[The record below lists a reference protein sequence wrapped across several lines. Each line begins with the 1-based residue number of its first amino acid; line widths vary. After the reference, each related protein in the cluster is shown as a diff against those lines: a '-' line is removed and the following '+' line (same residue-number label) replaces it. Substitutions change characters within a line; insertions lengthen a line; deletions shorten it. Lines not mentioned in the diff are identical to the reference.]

1 MGGGLRTGR
10 TTGTCAAAAAMAGT
24 RFLLTGET
32 PEVVDAP
39 LPPGGTL
46 AVPIER
52 YERDFGRQNGDRD
65 SVRVTVIK
73 DGGDDPDATHGCE
86 VRAVVRLDRDADTPL
101 AVTLDGGE
109 GVGRATLPGLPVPV
123 GQAAI
128 NPEPRK
134 QIERAVRLAAEGLAA
149 GRVDVVIEIPEGET
163 IALKTLNPRLGILGG
178 ISILGTQGIVKPYS
192 HASWK
197 ATIEEGLDVARA
209 MGLPEPVFTTGR
221 RSERFYLE
229 AHPDMPEQALIQAAD
244 FFAFAMRA
252 AADRGFERV
261 TWAVFFG
268 KLVKQAQGVEYTHAR
283 THPVDF
289 GLLAERCLEAGADP
303 ALAPAVCSANTAI
316 QVLDLLKDDPARPA
330 LVRLL
335 ADRAARAAGGHC
347 AGRCRATYAV
357 FDFDGHPL

>member
-1 MGGGLRTGR
+1 MGKQLRTGR

-32 PEVVDAP
+32 PDGVDAP

-46 AVPIER
+46 AVPVER
-52 YERDFGRQNGDRD
+52 YERDFGGGDA
-65 SVRVTVIK
+65 VRVTVIK

-86 VRAVVRLDRDADTPL
+86 VRAVVRLDRDADIPL

-123 GQAAI
+123 GEAAI
-128 NPEPRK
+128 NPEPRR
-134 QIERAVRLAAEGLAA
+134 QIERAVRLAAEGLAT
-149 GRVDVVIEIPEGET
+149 GRVDVVIEIPGGET
-163 IALKTLNPRLGILGG
+163 IARKTLNPRLGILGG

-197 ATIEEGLDVARA
+197 ATIAEGLDVARA
-209 MGLPEPVFTTGR
+209 MGIKEPVFTTGR

-229 AHPDMPEQALIQAAD
+229 THPEVPEQALIQAAD

-252 AADRGFERV
+252 AAERGFARA

-289 GLLAERCLEAGADP
+289 GLLAERCLEAGVDRSRIQ
-303 ALAPAVCSANTAI
+303 AVRSANTAI
-316 QVLDLLKDDPARPA
+316 QVLEMLRDDPARDG

-335 ADRAARAAGGHC
+335 TDRAAAAALAHC
-347 AGRCRATYAV
+347 GGRCETAYEV

>member
-1 MGGGLRTGR
+1 MGKQLRTGR

-32 PEVVDAP
+32 PGTVDAP

-46 AVPIER
+46 AVPVER
-52 YERDFGRQNGDRD
+52 YEPDGDA
-65 SVRVTVIK
+65 VRVTVIK

-86 VRAVVRLDRDADTPL
+86 VRAVVRLDRNAAPPL

-128 NPEPRK
+128 NPEPRR
-134 QIERAVRLAAEGLAA
+134 QIERAVRLAADGLAA
-149 GRVDVVIEIPEGET
+149 GRVDVVIEIPGGET
-163 IALKTLNPRLGILGG
+163 IAQKTLNPRLGILGG

-197 ATIEEGLDVARA
+197 ATIAEGLDVARA
-209 MGLPEPVFTTGR
+209 LGIKEPVFTTGR

-229 AHPDMPEQALIQAAD
+229 THPEVPEQALIQAAD
-244 FFAFAMRA
+244 FFAFAMQA
-252 AADRGFERV
+252 AAERGFARV

-289 GLLAERCLEAGADP
+289 ELLAERCLEAGVDRSRIQS
-303 ALAPAVCSANTAI
+303 VRSANTAI
-316 QVLDLLKDDPARPA
+316 QVLEMLRDDPARDG

-335 ADRAARAAGGHC
+335 TDKAAEAARVHC
-347 AGRCRATYAV
+347 GGRCETAYAV
-357 FDFDGHPL
+357 FDFDGQPL